1 MEEETKVALAHGIT
15 MGGGAS
21 LMVPMKFSVVSEK
34 TVFCM
39 PEASIGFHTDCSF
52 SYILSR
58 LPGHMGVASMIT
70 IESTESLSSMV
81 SSKVDIIRKGNHVGP
96 KVPISFSRVSSEDSP
111 VFTEW

>member
-58 LPGHMGVASMIT
+58 LPGHMGKAVILQVQLT
-70 IESTESLSSMV
+70 
-81 SSKVDIIRKGNHVGP
+81 
-96 KVPISFSRVSSEDSP
+96 
-111 VFTEW
+111 